1 MVRSKVA
8 LISMNNL
15 QEHAPAQNA
24 LPPGLMLLFAFAC
37 GATVANIYY
46 AQPLI
51 GLISH
56 ALGMRE
62 QLAGLIVTLTQ
73 LGYGAGLFFIVS
85 LSDLV
90 ENRRLIQVM
99 TSVLIVGLIG
109 VAASNSVSMFMGA
122 SFLVGIGAVGTQV
135 LVPFAVHL
143 APENGRGRV
152 VGNVMAGLLTGI
164 MLARPISSA
173 LAAYFGW
180 RSVFMVSAVAL
191 LGLLVL
197 LSLRLPRRVPKGGMH
212 YGQILLTTL
221 KLLATV
227 PALQRRA
234 FYQGSVS
241 MVFNM
246 FWTAVPLMLTDRF
259 GLDQRGIALFALAG
273 AGGALAAPIAGRM
286 ADKGHIKLAT
296 AVAILSLLGA
306 LLLSGW
312 LERAG
317 YLVGL
322 CLAAIWLDAAAQINQ
337 VTSQRVIYGLPAEMR
352 GRLNAAYMTVIFIM
366 AALGSSLAAFLY
378 VTAGWWA
385 MVAVGCGMM
394 LMVLLAFATEAR
406 R

>member
-1 MVRSKVA
+1 MQITEERPVA
-8 LISMNNL
+8 LS
-15 QEHAPAQNA
+15 
-24 LPPGLMLLFAFAC
+24 PGLMALFAFAC

-56 ALGMRE
+56 ALGMQE

-90 ENRRLIQVM
+90 ENRKLIQAM
-99 TSVLIVGLIG
+99 TLVLIAGLVGVGLSAS
-109 VAASNSVSMFMGA
+109 VAMFMAA

-143 APENGRGRV
+143 APENARGRV
-152 VGNVMAGLLTGI
+152 VGNVMAGLLSGI
-164 MLARPISSA
+164 MLARPVSSA
-173 LAAYFGW
+173 VAAYFGW
-180 RSVFMVSAVAL
+180 RSMFFLSAAAM

-197 LSLRLPRRVPKGGMH
+197 LSLRLPRRTPKGGMH

-221 KLLATV
+221 RLLATI

-241 MVFNM
+241 MVFNL
-246 FWTAVPLMLTDRF
+246 FWTAVPLALADRF

-286 ADKGHIKLAT
+286 ADKGHIRPAT
-296 AVAILSLLGA
+296 ALAILSLLA
-306 LLLSGW
+306 AVLLSGW
-312 LERAG
+312 FEMAG
-317 YLVGL
+317 SLVGMGL
-322 CLAAIWLDAAAQINQ
+322 MAIWLDSAAQINQ

-352 GRLNAAYMTVIFIM
+352 GRLNAAYMTVMFIM
-366 AALGSSLAAFLY
+366 AALGSSLAAYLY
-378 VTAGWWA
+378 VNGGWWR
-385 MVAVGCGMM
+385 MVEVASGILLVVLAVF
-394 LMVLLAFATEAR
+394 VTEFR
-406 R
+406 RED